1 MKKKIKTKIKKNK
14 KIKEKRKKKKK
25 KKRKL
30 PWTIDNTWSMHS
42 KEQGIKTEVKIL
54 VKHSSLSTLGVTYQ

>member
-30 PWTIDNTWSMHS
+30 PWTIDNIWSMHS
-42 KEQGIKTEVKIL
+42 KEQGN
-54 VKHSSLSTLGVTYQ
+54 QN